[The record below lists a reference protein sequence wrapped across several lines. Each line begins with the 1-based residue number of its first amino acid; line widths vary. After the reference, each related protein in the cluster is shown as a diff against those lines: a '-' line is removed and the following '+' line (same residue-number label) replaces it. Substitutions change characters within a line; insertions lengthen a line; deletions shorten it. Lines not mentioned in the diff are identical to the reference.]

1 MKNIKFVVPNAL
13 TIINLLCGT
22 LAIVNI
28 FEGHPLLSIYLLMA
42 AAVADVLDGLFAK
55 VLNATSEFGKQLD
68 SLSDLVSFG
77 VAPAVFMY
85 SMAKD
90 SALSAQSGLVGFLIY
105 TTFFIAVFA
114 ALRLARFNI
123 DTSKST
129 DFRGLPVP
137 ANALFVI
144 SVWLVFHQA
153 EPGSFIIKFYTPVFF
168 IALTLLLSYLMI
180 SNISMLSFKL
190 HNFRLK
196 GNFLRYLLVVGAVL
210 IFCFGGI
217 SSLIYIMV
225 FYIAL
230 SLIKHI
236 SKLLSKGNKIE
247 GQK

>member
-28 FEGHPLLSIYLLMA
+28 FEGHPLLSVYLLMV

-55 VLNATSEFGKQLD
+55 ILKATSEFGKQLD

-85 SMAKD
+85 TMAK
-90 SALSAQSGLVGFLIY
+90 ASAQSGESELVGILIY

-123 DTSKST
+123 DTSKSI

-144 SVWLVFHQA
+144 SVWLVFQHVA
-153 EPGSFIIKFYTPVFF
+153 PGSFIIKFYTPAFF

-180 SNISMLSFKL
+180 SNIRMLSFKL

-196 GNFLRYLLVVGAVL
+196 ENFFRYLLVVGAVL
-210 IFCFGGI
+210 IFGFGGI

-225 FYIAL
+225 YYIVL
-230 SLIKHI
+230 SLTKHF
-236 SKLLSKGNKIE
+236 SKMLSTGNKIE
-247 GQK
+247 GRK